1 MRRPIYTNREMETAS
16 PAEFGLEAVQGVAT
30 FRPLGAT
37 IRLPRPVVWPMDA
50 QRRPAS
56 YYQRPPAEGASGSY
70 PRGQVVEGSFDD
82 CEASG
87 SIYLVAVPR
96 DVLPPVFYGNALLQH
111 MRAVLLSPGAAAAP
125 DLADHVV
132 NIPFEDFPR
141 VFDSH
146 LPAMPPVRPV
156 SGEILRDEQGHLY
169 ERNGSSIR
177 RLRNLAS
184 SRRGELLE
192 TPATEGRRRTRQ
204 QTAPRPN
211 RGKAFHQFFRDPG
224 ESRILCWGEYK
235 SLLKEQVSNPERLRE
250 NHRLSCF
257 AQVYENFVSRTPEAF
272 ARECFG
278 DVRVASQL
286 FELTEALADR
296 LKIAS
301 LLPPAPTRREDRRDG
316 VIGAGDRI
324 VRLLLAVDP
333 TVEPVPAA
341 PVTSTV
347 AAAPSPVPEVNSTSV
362 PSASVPST
370 SIPSM
375 SIPKTA
381 IPDRFLTPW
390 ENQFTREQVLSDM
403 QSPES
408 VPARLRRW
416 TQSVLRSA
424 ELKRWRRQLWG
435 KPADEQLWGVRPPKG
450 SLRADEIFEWAKA
463 TLAAAGYDTSTMLQ
477 EWEIFWRQ
485 KGL

>member
-1 MRRPIYTNREMETAS
+1 MRRPIYTNREMETAN
-16 PAEFGLEAVQGVAT
+16 PAEFGLEAVQGTAM
-30 FRPLGAT
+30 FRPMGAT
-37 IRLPRPVVWPMDA
+37 IRLPRPVIWPMDA

-56 YYQRPPAEGASGSY
+56 YHQRPPAEGASGSY

-96 DVLPPVFYGNALLQH
+96 DVLPPVFYGNALLQR

-125 DLADHVV
+125 DLADRVV
-132 NIPFEDFPR
+132 NIPFEDFTQT
-141 VFDSH
+141 FDSH
-146 LPAMPPVRPV
+146 PPAMPPVRPV

-192 TPATEGRRRTRQ
+192 TPDTEGRRRTRQ
-204 QTAPRPN
+204 QTAPQPG
-211 RGKAFHQFFRDPG
+211 RGKAFHQFFREPG

-235 SLLKEQVSNPERLRE
+235 SLLKEQVSNPERLRD

-257 AQVYENFVSRTPEAF
+257 TQVYENFVSRTPEAF

-286 FELTEALADR
+286 FELTDALADR

-301 LLPPAPTRREDRRDG
+301 LLPPAPARREDRRDG
-316 VIGAGDRI
+316 VIGVGDRI

-333 TVEPVPAA
+333 TAELVPTVPVA
-341 PVTSTV
+341 STA
-347 AAAPSPVPEVNSTSV
+347 AAAPAAASPALEVN
-362 PSASVPST
+362 ST

-390 ENQFTREQVLSDM
+390 EVQFTREQVLSDM
-403 QSPES
+403 QTSGS

-416 TQSVLRSA
+416 TQSVLRNT

-450 SLRADEIFEWAKA
+450 SLRVDEIFEWAKA

>member
-1 MRRPIYTNREMETAS
+1 
-16 PAEFGLEAVQGVAT
+16 
-30 FRPLGAT
+30 
-37 IRLPRPVVWPMDA
+37 
-50 QRRPAS
+50 
-56 YYQRPPAEGASGSY
+56 
-70 PRGQVVEGSFDD
+70 
-82 CEASG
+82 
-87 SIYLVAVPR
+87 
-96 DVLPPVFYGNALLQH
+96 

-132 NIPFEDFPR
+132 NIPFEDFTQT
-141 VFDSH
+141 FDSH
-146 LPAMPPVRPV
+146 SPAMPPVRPV

-192 TPATEGRRRTRQ
+192 TPATEDGRRTSR
-204 QTAPRPN
+204 QTAAQPG
-211 RGKAFHQFFRDPG
+211 RGKAFHQFFREPG

-286 FELTEALADR
+286 FELTDALADR

-301 LLPPAPTRREDRRDG
+301 LLPPAPARRDDRRDG

-333 TVEPVPAA
+333 TAEPVRSA

-347 AAAPSPVPEVNSTSV
+347 AAAPAAASPLPEVNLTSV
-362 PSASVPST
+362 PAT

-390 ENQFTREQVLSDM
+390 EVQFTREQVLSDM
-403 QSPES
+403 QTSES
-408 VPARLRRW
+408 VLARLRRW
-416 TQSVLRSA
+416 TQSFLRST

-435 KPADEQLWGVRPPKG
+435 RPADEQLWGVRPPKG
-450 SLRADEIFEWAKA
+450 SLRVDEIFEWAKA